1 MKYGL
6 WIEDR
11 GWYTGWIGFTAEDVL
26 VPWAFSTLDD
36 AEKGMEG
43 VVAYLRDRPCATVEV
58 KANPP
63 EELPWNE
70 VEWRKSKQ

>member
-1 MKYGL
+1 MRYGL

-11 GWYTGWIGFTAEDVL
+11 GWYTGWFGLAAEDVF
-26 VPWAFSTLDD
+26 VPWAFSMLDD
-36 AEKGMEG
+36 AEKF
-43 VVAYLRDRPCATVEV
+43 AANYLRNRPCATVEV